1 MAKYT
6 TTKNDTLRSLAARFG
21 VTTKALR
28 TGNVATM
35 KGNWGGK
42 GKKKITPGT
51 VIKLGTGVGRGQARR
66 AELLTDSSY
75 AAFLRQYKSSRDSVK
90 STFQAL
96 KDQQE
101 LVDLER
107 FVVNNDRVTDR
118 NLVDINE
125 ESDSRGMFR
134 SGERGRDR
142 ATEEG
147 DSTMRY
153 TNFTGDQSS
162 ELERERRKKQD
173 TLTGMKLARAEE
185 RVDARSRITDREA
198 TTQYGL

>member
-35 KGNWGGK
+35 KGDWGGK
-42 GKKKITPGT
+42 GKKKLTLGT

-96 KDQQE
+96 KDQQDD
-101 LVDLER
+101 VDLPR

-118 NLVDINE
+118 NLGDINE

-134 SGERGRDR
+134 SGERERDR

-198 TTQYGL
+198 TTKYGL

>member
-75 AAFLRQYKSSRDSVK
+75 AAFLRQYKSSKDSVT

-96 KDQQE
+96 KDQQD
-101 LVDLER
+101 LVDLPR
-107 FVVNNDRVTDR
+107 FNTENDRITSQNLNTINESAEDRGMTRSGQRYTDR
-118 NLVDINE
+118 A
-125 ESDSRGMFR
+125 R
-134 SGERGRDR
+134 
-142 ATEEG
+142 EEG
-147 DSTMRY
+147 DSAMRL
-153 TNFTGDQSS
+153 TTFTGEQAS
-162 ELERERRKKQD
+162 ELERARREKAY
-173 TLTGMKLARAEE
+173 TLAGMRLARAEE

>member
-42 GKKKITPGT
+42 GKKKLTPGT
-51 VIKLGTGVGRGQARR
+51 VIKLGAGVGRGQARR

-75 AAFLRQYKSSRDSVK
+75 AAFLRQYKSSKDSVK

-96 KDQQE
+96 KDQQD
-101 LVDLER
+101 VDLTR
-107 FVVNNDRVTDR
+107 FNVNNDRVTDR
-118 NLVDINE
+118 NLVDIDE
-125 ESDSRGMFR
+125 EADSRGMFR

-142 ATEEG
+142 ATEAG
-147 DSTMRY
+147 DSAMRF

-162 ELERERRKKQD
+162 ELERARRKKQD
-173 TLTGMKLARAEE
+173 TLAGMRLARGEE
-185 RVDARSRITDREA
+185 RIDARSRITDREA
-198 TTQYGL
+198 TTKYGL

>member
-35 KGNWGGK
+35 KGDWGGK
-42 GKKKITPGT
+42 GKKKLTPGT

-96 KDQQE
+96 KDQQK
-101 LVDLER
+101 LVDLPR

-118 NLVDINE
+118 NLGDINE

-134 SGERGRDR
+134 SGERERDR

-147 DSTMRY
+147 DSTMRL

-162 ELERERRKKQD
+162 ELERARREKANV
-173 TLTGMKLARAEE
+173 LAGMRLSRAEE

-198 TTQYGL
+198 TTKYGL

>member
-1 MAKYT
+1 
-6 TTKNDTLRSLAARFG
+6 
-21 VTTKALR
+21 
-28 TGNVATM
+28 M

-42 GKKKITPGT
+42 GKKKLTPGT

-96 KDQQE
+96 KDQQDD
-101 LVDLER
+101 VDLPR

-118 NLVDINE
+118 NLGDINE

-134 SGERGRDR
+134 SGERERDR

-162 ELERERRKKQD
+162 ELERARREKANV
-173 TLTGMKLARAEE
+173 LAGMRLSRAEE

>member
-42 GKKKITPGT
+42 GKKKLTPGT

-96 KDQQE
+96 KDQQDD
-101 LVDLER
+101 VDLPR

-118 NLVDINE
+118 NLGDINE

-142 ATEEG
+142 ATEAG
-147 DSTMRY
+147 DSAMRY

-162 ELERERRKKQD
+162 ELERARRKKKD
-173 TLTGMKLARAEE
+173 TLAGMKLARAEE